1 MAVIVSSILFAKQD
15 IQGNRYTDGY
25 LLVEFRDTG
34 YMPGGEV
41 IDLTANFNR
50 IEHIEA
56 FPASG
61 ALEYNPRVNQGDFP
75 ANAGSGRV
83 QAWYLGSGVL
93 NLNISGLPVSI
104 LSGTILSFASGIMH
118 GGSGRLAFGGSG
130 FVNAGALVPTE
141 VLSGVALSGM
151 RTKLYVLGY

>member
-1 MAVIVSSILFAKQD
+1 MGVIISSILFAKED

-25 LLVEFRDTG
+25 LLYEFRDTG
-34 YMPGGEV
+34 YSPGGE
-41 IDLTANFNR
+41 IMDLTNFFTR
-50 IEHIEA
+50 LEHIEA

-75 ANAGSGRV
+75 TNAGSGRV
-83 QAWYLGSGVL
+83 QAWYFGSGLL
-93 NLNISGLPVSI
+93 NLNISGIPVSI
-104 LSGTILSFASGIMH
+104 LSGTILSFASGVMH

-130 FVNAGALVPTE
+130 FINAGALVPTE